1 MGNLGDYQWITTASK
16 KVGGP
21 RVLAAAVA
29 IGGYLVLRPAEAVV
43 RKTIRSIW
51 TRGTPCAMKGLVFE
65 VLSDGED
72 PDGLALRT
80 SDEYKVLDC
89 VGDVVLIEVLGADD
103 NPHFTSD
110 EFLAS
115 VSDFPAPDGQPLGD
129 S

>member
-1 MGNLGDYQWITTASK
+1 MGNLGDYQWITAASK
-16 KVGGP
+16 RVGGP

-29 IGGYLVLRPAEAVV
+29 IGGYLVLRSTEAVV
-43 RKTIRSIW
+43 RKSVRSISA
-51 TRGTPCAMKGLVFE
+51 RGTRCAMKGLVFE

-80 SDEYKVLDC
+80 GDEYRVLDC
-89 VGDVVLIEVLGADD
+89 VGDVALIEVLGADD
-103 NPHFTSD
+103 NPHFTTD

-115 VSDFPAPDGQPLGD
+115 VSDFPARDCQPVGD